1 MVRVNTPAPPPS
13 PRPSSETPGETRGE
27 TRGET
32 SGESRAAG
40 PAPDRRSALRAGAG
54 LAAVGALATACSA
67 TGAAAH
73 PAPPSHAPTH
83 APSSA
88 PGTTPETKRTPL
100 AAPAPRAFPAQPAQ
114 ITHGP
119 RTRPQ
124 VALTFHGQG
133 DPAVAKA
140 VLGEAEKGGARVTV
154 LAVGSWL
161 DEHSDVAR
169 RILDGGHDLGNHTL
183 RHLDINAM
191 SEAHAYAEIRGCADR
206 LLRLTGSIGTW
217 FRPSRTPRASP
228 LVERLAHRAGYPHVL
243 SYDVDSLDFT
253 SPGAPA
259 VTRKVIGEIRN
270 GSVVSLHFG
279 YADTVAAL
287 PALLHELDRRG
298 LRAVT
303 TTELLS

>member
-1 MVRVNTPAPPPS
+1 MI
-13 PRPSSETPGETRGE
+13 ET
-27 TRGET
+27 
-32 SGESRAAG
+32 
-40 PAPDRRSALRAGAG
+40 DRRSVLRAGTR
-54 LAAVGALATACSA
+54 LVAAGALATGCAA
-67 TGAAAH
+67 TGPAAPAH
-73 PAPPSHAPTH
+73 DPPPAADTPRPARPAP
-83 APSSA
+83 
-88 PGTTPETKRTPL
+88 
-100 AAPAPRAFPAQPAQ
+100 AAPAPRRLPGLPAQ

-119 RTRPQ
+119 RTRPR

-133 DPAVAKA
+133 DPATAKA
-140 VLGEAEKGGARVTV
+140 LLGQAEKAGAKVTV

-161 DEHSDVAR
+161 DDHPGLAR

-191 SEAHAYAEIRGCADR
+191 SEADAYAEITGCADR
-206 LLRLTGSIGTW
+206 LRRLTGSIGTW
-217 FRPSRTPRASP
+217 FRPSRTRTATP
-228 LVERLAHRAGYPHVL
+228 LVERLARRAGYPHVL

-259 VTRKVIGEIRN
+259 VTRAIAAEIRA

-287 PALLHELDRRG
+287 PAVLEELERRG

-303 TTELLS
+303 TTELLT